1 MSLTRILVLVAAI
14 TAAGITAL
22 LVRGF
27 LGTKTQAEAAPKVP
41 MSRVLVAA
49 RQVEV
54 GTRLTSSDIRWME
67 WPTSAVHSSFI
78 TQETQPM
85 ALDEVATGAVARSPL
100 TSGQPVTGK
109 NVIRADGGGFMAAT
123 LSPGKRAYGVEVS
136 AGRGAGGFI
145 LPNDRVDVLLTRKVS
160 QTPSGEGNYQA
171 VTVLRN
177 LRVLAVDQTA
187 GDDADS
193 KVIVGKTA
201 TLEVTDR
208 EAEMLALADAMGDLS
223 LTLRSL
229 AKTEDG
235 FDGAKDED
243 VLNKGSAE
251 GITILRYGMKG
262 IAAAIP
268 AE

>member
-1 MSLTRILVLVAAI
+1 MSLTRLLVLVAAI
-14 TAAGITAL
+14 AAAGITAI

-27 LGTKTQAEAAPKVP
+27 LGTKTEAEAGPRVE

-54 GTRLTSSDIRWME
+54 GTRLTSGDVTWME
-67 WPTSAVHSSFI
+67 WPKSAVHSSFI
-78 TQETQPM
+78 VQEAQPM
-85 ALDEVATGAVARSPL
+85 ALDEVAMGAVARSPL
-100 TSGQPVTGK
+100 TSGQPITGK
-109 NVIRADGGGFMAAT
+109 NVIKADGGGFMAAT
-123 LSPGKRAYGVEVS
+123 LSPGKRAYGIEVS

-145 LPNDRVDVLLTRKVS
+145 LPNDRVDVVMTRKLS
-160 QTPSGEGNYQA
+160 QSASGEGSYQA

-187 GDDADS
+187 EDDADS
-193 KVIVGKTA
+193 KAIVGKTA

-223 LTLRSL
+223 LMLRSL

-235 FDGAKDED
+235 FEGGKDED
-243 VLNKGSAE
+243 FLNQGSAE
-251 GITILRYGMKG
+251 GITVLRYGIKG
-262 IAAAIP
+262 IATAMP
-268 AE
+268 AD